1 MISIPASHRPRRNR
15 ATPATRNLLR
25 ETRLHPHDFIYPLF
39 VQDTSSVPTPI
50 VSMPGVFRHS
60 SHSLL
65 EEIRQAADVG
75 ICAFAIFPCIRPELK
90 DPTGSHSCD
99 PANLLFTTLR
109 TLRAAFPDLIFIADV
124 ALDPYTDHGHDGI
137 LSPCG
142 DDVDN
147 DLTVKALC
155 ALALE
160 EARAGAS
167 WVAPSDM
174 MDGRIAAIRKTLDAE
189 GFSSVNILSYAA
201 KFASAY
207 YGPFR
212 EAVGSKIGKK
222 SISKASYQLDPANA
236 REALLETEIDIAEGA
251 DLVMVKPAGPYL
263 DVLRQIADIS
273 PVPVCAY
280 QVSGEYAQ
288 ICAAAQMQ
296 WLDYEQTRAE
306 SLLAIKRAGADL
318 ILSYFALEA
327 CRALV

>member
-1 MISIPASHRPRRNR
+1 MTPFPARRLRRNR
-15 ATPATRNLLR
+15 STDATRSLLR

-39 VQDTSSVPTPI
+39 VQNSSPSPSPVL
-50 VSMPGVFRHS
+50 SMPGVFRHTPD
-60 SHSLL
+60 SLL
-65 EEIRQAADVG
+65 EEVATASAAG

-90 DPTGSHSCD
+90 NPTGSHALSEK
-99 PANLLFTTLR
+99 NLLFSSLR
-109 TLRAAFPDLIFIADV
+109 SLRSSFPNLIFIADV

-137 LSPCG
+137 LTPSG
-142 DDVDN
+142 NDVDN
-147 DLTVKALC
+147 DPTVAALC
-155 ALALE
+155 QLAVA
-160 EARAGAS
+160 EASAGAS

-174 MDGRIAAIRKTLDAE
+174 MDGRVAAIRHALDAA
-189 GFSSVNILSYAA
+189 GFASVSILSYAA

-212 EAVGSKIGKK
+212 DAVGSKIGKK
-222 SISKASYQLDPANA
+222 SISKASYQLDPANT
-236 REALLETEIDIAEGA
+236 REALLETRMDIAEGA

-263 DVLRQIADIS
+263 DILAKIAETS

-288 ICAAAQMQ
+288 ICAAAKMG
-296 WLDYEQTRAE
+296 WLDYEQTRFE

-327 CRALV
+327 CSALQ